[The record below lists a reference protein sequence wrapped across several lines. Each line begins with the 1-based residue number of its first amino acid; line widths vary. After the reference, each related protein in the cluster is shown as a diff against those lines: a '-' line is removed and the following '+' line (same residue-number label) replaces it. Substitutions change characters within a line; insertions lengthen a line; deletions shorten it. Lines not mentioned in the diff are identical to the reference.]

1 MLSLI
6 KELIY
11 IKVFLELFMIDMV
24 LLLLFM
30 NLVLVDFRF
39 LLIIF

>member
-24 LLLLFM
+24 SLSLFM
-30 NLVLVDFRF
+30 NLVLVDFWF

>member
-24 LLLLFM
+24 LLSLFM

>member
-24 LLLLFM
+24 SLSLFM

>member
-24 LLLLFM
+24 LLSLFM
-30 NLVLVDFRF
+30 NLVLVDFWF

>member
-24 LLLLFM
+24 SLLLFM